1 MAEPCRALIVTG
13 VAGSGKSTVG
23 RLLAER
29 TGWTFRDADD
39 YHSPENVEKMRAGIP
54 LTDEDRMPWLDALR
68 REVVAPSLE
77 RGEPVV
83 LACSAL
89 KAAYL
94 KVLGAGDPRVR
105 VIRLTGDPRL
115 LRERLERR
123 AGHFAGAG
131 LLESQLEAQEG
142 PKDALVV
149 DVADPPE
156 RIVDEIMASLS
167 GPRTP
172 ARRSP

>member
-1 MAEPCRALIVTG
+1 
-13 VAGSGKSTVG
+13 
-23 RLLAER
+23 
-29 TGWTFRDADD
+29 
-39 YHSPENVEKMRAGIP
+39 
-54 LTDEDRMPWLDALR
+54 
-68 REVVAPSLE
+68 
-77 RGEPVV
+77 
-83 LACSAL
+83 L

-142 PKDALVV
+142 PKGALVV

>member
-77 RGEPVV
+77 RGDPVI

-105 VIRLTGDPRL
+105 VVHLTADLRLI
-115 LRERLERR
+115 RERVERR
-123 AGHFAGAG
+123 TGHFMPAE
-131 LLESQLEAQEG
+131 LLESQVAALEV
-142 PKDALVV
+142 PRDALVV

-156 RIVDEIMASLS
+156 RVVDRIMASLAELRI
-167 GPRTP
+167 PVQ
-172 ARRSP
+172 RSP